1 MNPILFN
8 PKETEFESF
17 GLGVLSDCVSC
28 TVTEECNGVFEYEF
42 QYPVSGLHYGLLQ
55 NDCLVKT
62 KPNETKEPQ
71 LFRIYQISKPLN
83 GIVTCKAEHISYR
96 LNSITVSPLTAG
108 SAAEAL
114 VKLKANSAVENPFTF
129 WTDLST
135 KAQMTVEVPSSC
147 RSLLGGTEGSF
158 LDVYG
163 GEFEWDNYTV
173 KIHKKRGQDNGVVI
187 EYGKNLTDLNQEE
200 AISNLITGVHP
211 YWRSTGTEEEP
222 GELVE
227 LDGEKVITVRTD
239 YSYPRIIPLDLSGE
253 FEEKPTSQQLEE
265 KAREYIEKSGIL
277 VPSVSLKVSFAPLW
291 QSPEYEKYQLLER
304 VSLCDE
310 VTVRFPKLGVD
321 AKAKVIKTVYD
332 ALRERYVSI
341 ELGDAKSNF
350 ADSLIDTMKEIEKVK
365 VETGK
370 FPAEWQ
376 QSIKNAT
383 DLLTGQKGGYIVLNT
398 PDNPREIFV
407 MDTPDVKTAKQ
418 VLRVNLSG
426 IGFSRTGI
434 NGPYYSAWT
443 LDGAFVADWITV
455 GTLTANII
463 RAGILSSLDGKSYW
477 NLETGE
483 LVVSGTFRQFN
494 NQGKKSVEISDNT
507 IKIFDYSTNG
517 EYAGSIGIVKNKAD
531 NDGVMC
537 ISSENSKDITL
548 GLKNGNGI
556 FSYSQV
562 LTRKPEKYINMKDG
576 AYAAGKNCIILYD
589 NVWARNFYGLNCVDP
604 ENGGAITF
612 TVGWDG
618 GVLGWGPE
626 NTFTGNM
633 LISGD
638 LDVRG
643 QKNRI
648 VETAG
653 GMRRLSAYETTESYF
668 GDLGEGKISEK
679 GTTVIPIDPVFLET
693 VETSVRYH
701 VFLQSYGE
709 GELWVSKKEKTCF
722 TVEGTPGLSFSWEVK
737 AKQKGYETARLEVKE
752 AANGNQ

>member
-17 GLGVLSDCVSC
+17 GLGALSDCVSC
-28 TVTEECNGVFEYEF
+28 TVTEERNGVFECEF
-42 QYPVSGLHYGLLQ
+42 QYPVSGLHYDLLQ

-96 LNSITVSPLTAG
+96 LNSITVSSFTAG

-187 EYGKNLTDLNQEE
+187 EYGKNLIDLNQEE

-350 ADSLIDTMKEIEKVK
+350 ADTIVNNTKELEKVK
-365 VETGK
+365 NEVKG
-370 FPAEWQ
+370 FPELMKGE
-376 QSIKNAT
+376 IDRAT
-383 DLLTGQKGGYIVLNT
+383 DWITNGAGYMVAVKDANGNWKEICSLDIPDLDKALHVWRWNNGGFGYSGTGY
-398 PDNPREIFV
+398 
-407 MDTPDVKTAKQ
+407 
-418 VLRVNLSG
+418 
-426 IGFSRTGI
+426 
-434 NGPYYSAWT
+434 NGPYAVAIT
-443 LDGAFVADWITV
+443 QDGHIVADFITT

-463 RAGILSSLDGKSYW
+463 RAGILSDKAGNFYLNMD
-477 NLETGE
+477 TGE
-483 LVVSGTFRQFN
+483 LSMKNGTFSGKLKTRENVEVGQDIVMYPENAN
-494 NQGKKSVEISDNT
+494 NASR
-507 IKIFDYSTNG
+507 
-517 EYAGSIGIVKNKAD
+517 
-531 NDGVMC
+531 
-537 ISSENSKDITL
+537 L
-548 GLKNGNGI
+548 
-556 FSYSQV
+556 
-562 LTRKPEKYINMKDG
+562 INMKSF
-576 AYAAGKNCIILYD
+576 I
-589 NVWARNFYGLNCVDP
+589 V
-604 ENGGAITF
+604 EAIEHNWNNKEGTF
-612 TVGWDG
+612 TIENADSSDG
-618 GVLGWGPE
+618 NQSRIQIYHDSQHPDVSNISLRVEAGGEDTSLNIFGKYITANGD
-626 NTFTGNM
+626 FTVYGT
-633 LISGD
+633 
-638 LDVRG
+638 
-643 QKNRI
+643 KNRAVKTKCFGTRLLNA
-648 VETAG
+648 VE
-653 GMRRLSAYETTESYF
+653 SADAMFQDF
-668 GDLGEGKISEK
+668 GNDKTDSNGVCRVFLD
-679 GTTVIPIDPVFLET
+679 PIFLET
-693 VETSVRYH
+693 VNTEHPYFC
-701 VFLQSYGE
+701 FLSLQDDGE
-709 GELWVSKKEKTCF
+709 IHISKKEKNFFEVT
-722 TVEGTPGLSFSWEVK
+722 GTPDTIFDWCVTVK
-737 AKQKGYETARLEVKE
+737 QRGYENIRLEQRE